1 MITLH
6 FRSCNC
12 SKLIILSCLSLMMSI
27 FLCFS
32 ILVNMDD
39 RMIEQ
44 FVDEDD
50 FIINLDFDNQ
60 LGHFELTLQY

>member
-1 MITLH
+1 MDVYNVVIIAQ
-6 FRSCNC
+6 
-12 SKLIILSCLSLMMSI
+12 IILSCLLLMMSI